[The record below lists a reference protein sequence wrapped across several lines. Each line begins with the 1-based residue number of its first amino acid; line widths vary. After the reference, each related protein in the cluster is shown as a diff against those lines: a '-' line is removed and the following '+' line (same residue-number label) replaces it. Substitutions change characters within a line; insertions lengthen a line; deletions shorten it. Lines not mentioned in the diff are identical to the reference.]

1 MIAIAANV
9 DIFLYA
15 QMRTLVKDRINE
27 LRKTGKDGLALAA
40 EAKRLG
46 ELKVGLLERLRSGDA
61 VLGEDGVEV
70 LWREML

>member
-1 MIAIAANV
+1 M
-9 DIFLYA
+9 
-15 QMRTLVKDRINE
+15 KDRINE

-61 VLGEDGVEV
+61 VLGEDGVEM
-70 LWREML
+70 LWREIL